1 MVFPYDGVV
10 HSQWEAHSQRTF
22 INIKNVYEIMLKG
35 AKIFKVEKYTTILTL
50 RVGGNIAMVI
60 SMPLPLGAKLL
71 SLDYSVFVK
80 IL

>member
-1 MVFPYDGVV
+1 
-10 HSQWEAHSQRTF
+10 
-22 INIKNVYEIMLKG
+22 MLKG
-35 AKIFKVEKYTTILTL
+35 EKIFKVEKYTTILTL